1 MPQVDSVGHIG
12 GYGIRIYSR
21 RPVAWSRKEG
31 GILAYSY
38 HAATVEWYRRR
49 QALAKLRR
57 MTGETKSTE
66 LVRLMAEWKVRYVVL
81 GAAEPMFAPGDLPGR
96 IRYSETRSEP

>member
-1 MPQVDSVGHIG
+1 MPQVDSVGHIS

-49 QALAKLRR
+49 QALAKL
-57 MTGETKSTE
+57 S
-66 LVRLMAEWKVRYVVL
+66 V
-81 GAAEPMFAPGDLPGR
+81 
-96 IRYSETRSEP
+96 